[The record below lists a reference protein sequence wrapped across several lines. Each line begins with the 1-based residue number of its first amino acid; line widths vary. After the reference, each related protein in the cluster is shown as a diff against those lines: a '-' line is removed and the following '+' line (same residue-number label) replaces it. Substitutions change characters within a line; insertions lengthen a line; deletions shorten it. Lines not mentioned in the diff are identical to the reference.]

1 MEKVIQDIWS
11 VVFPIVQLLAITV
24 GPVLATVIATR
35 ASSLLRIKDDDARA
49 EFEKKLREAL
59 HQAAINALKVATTRM
74 LTADGGMTQEAL
86 GKLMLDNRGALVDYV
101 KSKNPEAVEHFRLD
115 NDAIMD
121 IIKSK
126 VPDLFIGPAS
136 R

>member
-1 MEKVIQDIWS
+1 MDKIIQDIWS

-49 EFEKKLREAL
+49 DFEKKLRDAL

-74 LTADGGMTQEAL
+74 LTAEGGMTQEAL
-86 GKLMLDNRGALVDYV
+86 GKLMIDNRGALVEYV
-101 KSKNPEAVEHFRLD
+101 KSKNPEAIAHFQLD

-121 IIKSK
+121 IIRSK